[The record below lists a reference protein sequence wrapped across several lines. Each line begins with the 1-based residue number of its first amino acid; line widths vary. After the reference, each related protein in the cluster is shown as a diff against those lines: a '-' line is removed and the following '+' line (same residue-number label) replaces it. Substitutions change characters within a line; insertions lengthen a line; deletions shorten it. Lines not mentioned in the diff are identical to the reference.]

1 MKKFVWIVFVVIFV
15 VILVLVLTKGKNEE
29 TAKEGFSQKQTVV
42 AKLGDISI
50 TLDEVGEIKP
60 IKEVNVKSKISGR
73 IKKLYVEEGQ
83 NIKEDEIIAEIEPDM
98 QQAQT
103 LSRIKSNLQTTEI
116 ELETAQINFD
126 SDKKLYEK
134 KFISDNDL
142 LKSQNAL
149 KKAEINYQS
158 ALEQYQLIQEIGITE
173 ENLKIT
179 APASG
184 TIIQKNVEEGEMVV
198 SSESYSGG
206 TVILTIADLSKM
218 IILAE
223 INEID
228 IGKISLDQPVDISL
242 DAFPDIDYKGKIT
255 HIAPMAKIGKNNI
268 RVFDI
273 KISIGNLTPNLRPGM
288 SANVTIIGKTS
299 KDVVTVPIQAIFQDE
314 NRNSIVYII
323 KSDTL
328 ITPQI
333 VKTGINDL
341 EKVEIIEGITVGD
354 TISLK
359 EKPKTDSKNDKRRR
373 SRIIMH

>member
-1 MKKFVWIVFVVIFV
+1 MKKFVWIVVVIIV
-15 VILVLVLTKGKNEE
+15 IVILVLVLSKGKKEE
-29 TAKEGFSQKQTVV
+29 ASKNKFNGNDTVI

-50 TLDEVGEIKP
+50 ILDEVGEIKP
-60 IKEVNVKSKISGR
+60 VKEVNVKSKISGK
-73 IKKLYVEEGQ
+73 IKKLYVEEGEL
-83 NIKEDEIIAEIEPDM
+83 IDEGDIIAEVEPDM

-103 LSRIKSNLQTTEI
+103 LSRIKSNLQTAEI
-116 ELETAQINFD
+116 ELETAQKNFN
-126 SDKKLYEK
+126 SDRKLYEK
-134 KFISDNDL
+134 DFISDDEWL
-142 LKSQNAL
+142 ASQNAL

-173 ENLKIT
+173 ENLRIT
-179 APASG
+179 APVSG

-228 IGKISLDQPVDISL
+228 IGKISISQPVDISIE
-242 DAFPDIDYKGKIT
+242 AFPDADYKGKIT
-255 HIAPMAKIGKNNI
+255 HIAPMAKIGNNNI

-273 KISIGNLTPNLRPGM
+273 KISIENLTPNLKPGM
-288 SANVTIIGKTS
+288 SANVTIIGRTS
-299 KDVVTVPIQAIFQDE
+299 KNVITVPIQAIFQDE
-314 NRNSIVYII
+314 NGNNIVY
-323 KSDTL
+323 KVESDTL

-341 EKVEIIEGITVGD
+341 EKVEIIEGIAAGD

-359 EKPKTDSKNDKRRR
+359 EKPKTNNAYSKIRT
-373 SRIIMH
+373 RIRMN

>member
-1 MKKFVWIVFVVIFV
+1 MKKFVWIVVVIIV
-15 VILVLVLTKGKNEE
+15 IVILVLVLSKGKKEE
-29 TAKEGFSQKQTVV
+29 ASKNKFNGNDTVI

-50 TLDEVGEIKP
+50 ILDEVGEIKP
-60 IKEVNVKSKISGR
+60 VKEVNVKSKISGK
-73 IKKLYVEEGQ
+73 IKKMYVEEGEL
-83 NIKEDEIIAEIEPDM
+83 IDEGDIIAEVEPDM

-103 LSRIKSNLQTTEI
+103 LSRIKSNLQTAEI
-116 ELETAQINFD
+116 ELETAQKNFN
-126 SDKKLYEK
+126 SDRKLYEK
-134 KFISDNDL
+134 DFISDDEWL
-142 LKSQNAL
+142 ASQNAL

-179 APASG
+179 APVSG
-184 TIIQKNVEEGEMVV
+184 TVIHKDVEEGEMVV

-228 IGKISLDQPVDISL
+228 IGKISISQPVDISIE
-242 DAFPDIDYKGKIT
+242 AFPDADYKGKIT
-255 HIAPMAKIGKNNI
+255 HIAPMAKIGNNNI

-273 KISIGNLTPNLRPGM
+273 KISIENLTPNLKPGM
-288 SANVTIIGKTS
+288 SANVTIIGRTS
-299 KDVVTVPIQAIFQDE
+299 KNVITVPIQAIFQDE
-314 NRNSIVYII
+314 NGNNIVY
-323 KSDTL
+323 KVESDTL

-341 EKVEIIEGITVGD
+341 EKVEIIEGIAAGD

-359 EKPKTDSKNDKRRR
+359 EKPKTNNAYSKIRT
-373 SRIIMH
+373 RIRMN

>member
-1 MKKFVWIVFVVIFV
+1 MKKFVWIILVVIV
-15 VILVLVLTKGKNEE
+15 VIILALVLSKGKNEKA
-29 TAKEGFSQKQTVV
+29 AKEEFSKKQTDV

-60 IKEVNVKSKISGR
+60 VKEVNVKSKISGK
-73 IKKLYVEEGQ
+73 IKKLYVEDGQ

-98 QQAQT
+98 QQAQS
-103 LSRIKSNLQTTEI
+103 LSRIKSNLQTAEI
-116 ELETAQINFD
+116 ELKTAQLNFD
-126 SDKKLYEK
+126 SDKNLYDK
-134 KFISDNDL
+134 NFISENDW
-142 LKSQNAL
+142 LKTQNEL
-149 KKAEINYQS
+149 KRAEINYQS
-158 ALEQYQLIQEIGITE
+158 ALEQYQLIQEIGIKE

-179 APASG
+179 APVSG

-206 TVILTIADLSKM
+206 TIILTIADLSKM

-228 IGKISLDQPVDISL
+228 IGKISLSQPVDISI

-255 HIAPMAKIGKNNI
+255 HIAPMAKIGNNNI

-273 KISIGNLTPNLRPGM
+273 KISIGNLTPNIRPGM

-299 KDVVTVPIQAIFQDE
+299 KDIVTIPIEAIFQDE
-314 NRNSIVYII
+314 EGNNIVYTI

-328 ITPQI
+328 VTSQI
-333 VKTGINDL
+333 VKTGINNL
-341 EKVEIIEGITVGD
+341 EKVEIIEGIAVGD

-359 EKPKTDSKNDKRRR
+359 EKPKINSQSNIRKRG
-373 SRIIMH
+373 RIIIH

>member
-1 MKKFVWIVFVVIFV
+1 MKKFVWIVVVIIMV
-15 VILVLVLTKGKNEE
+15 VMLVLVLSKGKKEEASKGKLDKAE
-29 TAKEGFSQKQTVV
+29 TAV

-60 IKEVNVKSKISGR
+60 VKEVNVKSKISGK

-103 LSRIKSNLQTTEI
+103 LSRIKSNLKTTEI
-116 ELETAQINFD
+116 ELETAQLNFN
-126 SDKKLYEK
+126 SDNKLYEK

-149 KKAEINYQS
+149 KKAEISYQS
-158 ALEQYQLIQEIGITE
+158 ALEQYQLIQEIGIAE

-179 APASG
+179 APVSG

-198 SSESYSGG
+198 SSQSYSGG

-228 IGKISLDQPVDISL
+228 IGKISLDQPVDISI

-273 KISIGNLTPNLRPGM
+273 KISIKNLTPNLRPGM

-299 KDVVTVPIQAIFQDE
+299 RDVVTVPIQAIFQDE
-314 NRNSIVYII
+314 NGNNIVYTI